1 MALVKCKECG
11 EKISEKADAC
21 PKCGCTNEIIEKKK
35 KKKRKIP
42 IIISII
48 GVILIAAGALLFIAL
63 EKNKETRYIENYEE
77 ITELMVDGATDA
89 EDVLNTCKSVWYNSI
104 YKERDEKTDKYTMTD
119 GIFNDDFNDSITAL
133 YDDPFFNMNIL
144 NLEENIMEVDKL
156 YSKMRK
162 APKKYK
168 DIHEDLEEF
177 YDVYIEFMELAINPK
192 GSLTSFSEKLSELDS
207 NVAKLYKKTQRNL
220 GWD

>member
-1 MALVKCKECG
+1 MTLIKCKECG

-42 IIISII
+42 IIILII
-48 GVILIAAGALLFIAL
+48 GVILIAAGALLFIVL

-77 ITELMVDGATDA
+77 ITEIMAEGASKA
-89 EDVLNTCKSVWYNSI
+89 EDVLNKCKSVWFNSI
-104 YKERDEKTDKYTMTD
+104 YNERDEETDRYTMTN
-119 GIFNDDFNDSITAL
+119 GVFNDDFNDSIRAL
-133 YDDPFFNMNIL
+133 YDDALFSVDITELEYNI
-144 NLEENIMEVDKL
+144 NRVDDI

-162 APKKYK
+162 APRKYK

-177 YDVYIEFMELAINPK
+177 YDVYIEFMELAISPK
-192 GSLTSFSEKLSELDS
+192 GSLTSFSEKVSELDS
-207 NVAKLYKKTQRNL
+207 DAAKLYKKTQRNL
-220 GWD
+220 GWE